1 MYRNR
6 GLLLP
11 LLLIAIGAIVL
22 LANVG
27 VISSDALLRLGDL
40 WPLLLVIVGLQLILN
55 HTLPRQQ
62 ATLIGLGATAV
73 IVIAAVA
80 YATLAPATTFGTR
93 QANVSDRLGGLTAAT
108 LDLGYSGAVV
118 DIRGGTDLGDSLY
131 QAHVEYPGSDDPPT
145 ISLDH
150 ESGTLAIGEHSSF
163 SPLRL
168 FGAARRHVAI
178 TLTDRI
184 PWTIKISGGTAN
196 AHLDLRRLQ
205 LAKIEISGG
214 ASRLDAQLPSPKGTV
229 VIDLSGSVSN
239 LTLRAPAGAQWRVA
253 VSGGVSGLRINGSYY
268 AAIGGGVPAGRPRE
282 GAPAGPLLNQGHRG
296 APPRR
301 IPARPEEGRGAH
313 RWGGAVPAAR
323 RRPMLAAAPTAS
335 SPTSVAFPAT
345 C

>member
-1 MYRNR
+1 MYWNR

-11 LLLIAIGAIVL
+11 LLLIAIGGIVL

-62 ATLIGLGATAV
+62 ATLIGLGATVV
-73 IVIAAVA
+73 IVMAAVA
-80 YATLAPATTFGTR
+80 YATLAPAATFGTG

-131 QAHVEYPGSDDPPT
+131 HAHVEYPGSDDPPT

-150 ESGTLAIGEHSSF
+150 ESGTVAIREHSSF

-168 FGAARRHVAI
+168 VGAARRHVAI

-184 PWTIKISGGTAN
+184 PWTLKITGGTAN
-196 AHLDLRRLQ
+196 APPHLRRLP
-205 LAKIEISGG
+205 LARDEKFRG
-214 ASRLDAQLPSPKGTV
+214 ARPV
-229 VIDLSGSVSN
+229 E
-239 LTLRAPAGAQWRVA
+239 AP
-253 VSGGVSGLRINGSYY
+253 
-268 AAIGGGVPAGRPRE
+268 RPR
-282 GAPAGPLLNQGHRG
+282 PQR
-296 APPRR
+296 
-301 IPARPEEGRGAH
+301 
-313 RWGGAVPAAR
+313 
-323 RRPMLAAAPTAS
+323 
-335 SPTSVAFPAT
+335 
-345 C
+345 